1 MRPPPRPLRRLVI
14 APAVVLGVLAVVV
27 TLPVI
32 LIVAAFISR
41 YVPGKWRI
49 LRIVWFL
56 FLYLLVEAATLTMM
70 FSLWALSG
78 FGLKIRSPV
87 FVDAHYVLLAWMLR
101 RVVASAKFTFRLNI
115 IREGDRPR
123 TVGTEPR
130 PVMVLSR
137 HAGPGDSILLMDAL
151 ANQNRRR
158 PRIVMK
164 EFLQWDPMVDVML
177 NRVPSAFVPS
187 GKRGRGGVIDA
198 IAAMATTMGSQD
210 AFVIFPE
217 GANYTEHRA
226 RRSIEKLVEMGR
238 PDLAER
244 ALELKN
250 TLPPR
255 SKGVMTAIAAAPPGT
270 DLFFVGHAGL
280 ETFVTPGDIWR
291 GIPIDTKVAVRV
303 WYHPADRIPPPD
315 QQENWLFDVWA
326 EIDEWITAR
335 LADTEEPF
343 DDPDAY

>member
-1 MRPPPRPLRRLVI
+1 MRPPPKPIRRLLLAPGVVI
-14 APAVVLGVLAVVV
+14 GVLAAVL
-27 TLPVI
+27 TLPLAVPA
-32 LIVAAFISR
+32 AAFVSR

-56 FLYLLVEAATLTMM
+56 FLYLLVEAASITMM
-70 FSLWALSG
+70 FSLWMISG
-78 FGLKIRSPV
+78 FGWRLDRPL
-87 FVDAHYVLLAWMLR
+87 FLDAHFRLMAWMLR
-101 RVVASAKFTFRLNI
+101 RVVASAKFTFRLSI
-115 IREGDRPR
+115 IREGDPPR
-123 TVGTEPR
+123 TTGGQ
-130 PVMVLSR
+130 PVIVLSR

-151 ANQNRRR
+151 ANQLRRR

-164 EFLQWDPMVDVML
+164 ELLQWDPMIDIML
-177 NRVPSAFVPS
+177 NRLPSAFVPP
-187 GKRGRGGVIDA
+187 GGRGRDEVVETIRLM
-198 IAAMATTMGSQD
+198 AATMVGRD

-217 GANYTEHRA
+217 GANYTEKRA
-226 RRSIEKLVEMGR
+226 RRSIEKLKAMGR

-244 ALELKN
+244 AGELKN

-270 DLFFVGHAGL
+270 DVFLVGHAGL

-291 GIPIDTKVAVRV
+291 GIPTDTNVAVKV
-303 WYHPADRIPPPD
+303 WHVPAALIPPPD
-315 QQENWLFDVWA
+315 QQEAWLFDIWV
-326 EIDEWITAR
+326 EIDSWITER